1 MIDKST
7 IDRIFS
13 AADIVEVVGD
23 FVTLKKKGVNYTAC
37 CPFHQEKTP
46 SFIVSPAKGLYKCF
60 GCGKGGGAVNFVM
73 EHEKLTY
80 PEALRWLAR
89 KYGIEIEE
97 KTLTFEE
104 RDRNNDRES
113 MLVVN
118 SWADSFFADQ
128 LKNTDIGRDVGL
140 SYFRERGFTDATIEK
155 FSLGYCPEGNTR
167 DVMSR
172 RAIAEGYQEKFLVST
187 GLTIIREEDHS
198 YYDRFS
204 GRVMFPIHSLTG
216 RVIGFGGRTM
226 RTDKKVSKYLNSP
239 QSEIYDKSHTLYGIF
254 QAKKAI
260 TAVDKCVL
268 VEGYT
273 DVMQMHQSGVENVV
287 ASSGTSLTEQQ
298 VRLIKRFTRNV
309 TVIYDGD
316 SAGIKA
322 SMRGIDMILKEGMTV
337 RVVPLPEGDDP
348 DSFARSHSAT
358 ELESYIERSEED
370 FLRFKTRILL
380 EGSGD
385 DPTQRAALI
394 NEIVRSI
401 AVIPDGVVREVYTKE
416 CAKQLDVSY
425 DVLSRA
431 VVSAMISVQSPR
443 FGQQH
448 IDQRSQQQHNQQPST
463 NVDHHDTI
471 AQSGEQS
478 AKVVDFP
485 RRRVNPLEALEREL
499 VGYLIKYGADQ
510 FSFEL
515 SADNVV
521 SLPVGKTIVEEL
533 KNDEIE
539 LTIPAYRLIFNAF
552 AAAFEKNV
560 ELNTAELLSSEHGDV
575 SQTVA
580 DILSDDELYSMS
592 HIWDRF
598 DMRPSTERE
607 MLAVAVPKA
616 IVIYKSKVIETQVA
630 ELIESMVADAE
641 NFDPAIVERIKA
653 LNEAKAA
660 MHDRYKRLL

>member
-80 PEALRWLAR
+80 PEALRWIAR
-89 KYGIEIEE
+89 KYGIQIEE
-97 KTLTFEE
+97 KTLTSEDLE
-104 RDRNNDRES
+104 RNNDRES
-113 MLVVN
+113 MLILN
-118 SWADSFFADQ
+118 SWADTFFADQ
-128 LKNTDIGRDVGL
+128 LKNNQVGRDVGL
-140 SYFRERGFTDATIEK
+140 SYFYERGFTDATIDK
-155 FSLGYCPEGNTR
+155 FSLGYCPEGTSR

-172 RAIAEGYQEKFLVST
+172 QAVREGYQEKFLVST

-226 RTDKKVSKYLNSP
+226 RTDKKSAKYLNSP

-260 TAVDKCVL
+260 TTAGKCIL

-273 DVMQMHQSGVENVV
+273 DVIQMHQSGVENVV
-287 ASSGTSLTEQQ
+287 ASSGTSLTEHQ
-298 VRLIKRFTRNV
+298 VRLIKRFTTNV

-322 SMRGIDMILKEGMTV
+322 SLRGIDMILKEGMTV
-337 RVVPLPEGDDP
+337 RVVPLPEGEDP
-348 DSFARSHSAT
+348 DSFARAHSAT
-358 ELESYIERSEED
+358 ELESYIERNEED
-370 FLRFKTRILL
+370 FLKFKTRILL
-380 EGSGD
+380 EGTSGD
-385 DPTQRAALI
+385 PTERASLI

-401 AVIPDGVVREVYTKE
+401 AVIPDGVTREVYTKE
-416 CAKQLDVSY
+416 CAKQMDVSY

-443 FGQQH
+443 FAADAEQRAEQAQAAGQTP
-448 IDQRSQQQHNQQPST
+448 SAQPKT
-463 NVDHHDTI
+463 K
-471 AQSGEQS
+471 G
-478 AKVVDFP
+478 KVVDFP
-485 RRRVNPLEALEREL
+485 RRKINLLEPLEREL
-499 VGYLIKYGADQ
+499 VGYLIKYGGED
-510 FSFEL
+510 FLFEL
-515 SADNVV
+515 SPDNVV
-521 SLPVGKTIVEEL
+521 SLAVGRTIVDEL
-533 KNDEIE
+533 RSDEIE
-539 LTIPAYRLIFNAF
+539 MSIPVYSLIYNAF
-552 AAAFEKNV
+552 AIALDRGV
-560 ELNTAELLSSEHGDV
+560 VLSSADLLASQDEGV
-575 SQTVA
+575 SQLVA
-580 DILSDDELYSMS
+580 DILTSDEQHQMS
-592 HIWDRF
+592 NIWDRF
-598 DMRPSTERE
+598 EMRPQTERE
-607 MLAVAVPKA
+607 LLAVAVPKA
-616 IVIYKSKVIETQVA
+616 IVIYKSKVIESKIA
-630 ELIESMVADAE
+630 ALKDILAADDE
-641 NFDPAIVERIKA
+641 NFDGEIVEKIKQ

-660 MHDRYKRLL
+660 MHDRYKRML